1 MNQPINEIYGH
12 DTDLLPPPPEDRK
25 TDEVPLDDL
34 HEDIFRNRVVDLC
47 LTKRRNIVDLV
58 LHPEFKE
65 ATRDV
70 IEAIGKQKAEEVMSG
85 FFVEYKGLFK

>member
-34 HEDIFRNRVVDLC
+34 HVEIFRNRVVEAALKARRDL
-47 LTKRRNIVDLV
+47 ISFV
-58 LHPEFKE
+58 LSAEFKE
-65 ATRDV
+65 A
-70 IEAIGKQKAEEVMSG
+70 GKDLRESVGNEKADEVMSV
-85 FFVEYKGLFK
+85 FFVEYKGFFK